1 VTTERIPDETAPD
14 PTPPTE
20 PTDDD
25 EEDEEEVSE
34 GGNTP

>member
-1 VTTERIPDETAPD
+1 MTTERIPDETAPD

-20 PTDDD
+20 PTDD

>member
-20 PTDDD
+20 PTDD